1 MSNPQPTPIRDF
13 DHVCFDLGGVLA
25 RICHTWGEVLRACG
39 LPPHPPVMPAALSEC
54 PAFDLYQSGSLGLD
68 DYLEQ
73 LGNYLGGLD
82 RTQALAAHNG
92 ILLGPYPG
100 TAELVR
106 DLHLA
111 AKTTGCISNT
121 NEPHW
126 RVMRYSGDYEAIASL
141 QHPVVS
147 HEMGIS
153 KPEPEIYRFYAA
165 ALSCPPER
173 IVYFDDSELNVRSAS
188 ALGWNAHRIEA
199 RGDPTD
205 QMRRILHLPCRPS
218 TRP

>member
-1 MSNPQPTPIRDF
+1 MSNPEITRPEDF

-25 RICHTWGEVLRACG
+25 RICHTWGEVLTSRG
-39 LPPHPPVMPAALSEC
+39 LPAHAPVMEAGLSEC
-54 PAFDLYQSGSLGLD
+54 PAFDLYQMGGLELD
-68 DYLEQ
+68 AYLEQ

-111 AKTTGCISNT
+111 DKTTGCISNT
-121 NEPHW
+121 NAPHW
-126 RVMRYSGDYEAIASL
+126 QVMRYSGEYEAITSL

-147 HEMGIS
+147 HEVGMS

-165 ALSCPPER
+165 ALTCPAQR
-173 IVYFDDSELNVRSAS
+173 IVYFDDSELNVRAAR
-188 ALGWNAHRIEA
+188 ALGWNAHQIQA
-199 RGDPTD
+199 QGDPTD
-205 QMRRILHLPCRPS
+205 QMRRILHLPCRPPS
-218 TRP
+218 HS